1 MKTILSKYGRRAIIY
16 LSVFSLLAVSVFSV
30 FSSVNYSVS
39 ALGGTPKD
47 AVWGGPAQYDSNK
60 AIITFAGGKGT
71 ATYPY
76 LISNG
81 DQLYKAIL
89 ENGLDGS
96 GEPAYFK
103 MTNDIYLND
112 IASDTFTNNWFG
124 AVGSKS
130 GFEGHFDGNG
140 FTVYGLYSQGYNETS
155 ALFPYIKEGAS
166 ISNLTVS
173 NARIKNS
180 NWSAALV
187 GGVRVGNGT
196 EAQISGCGVTESV
209 TIEQGGNGGAGI
221 VCYVGG
227 SKLTINNCYSLTKE
241 IKNSN
246 RIAGIVADSWSTELK
261 ITNCFTVGVK
271 AIGRENCTCTNVYST
286 EDNSSVPGDKV
297 KKISKDDITGAK
309 AIETFSSFDFDNT
322 WKTTDSYPVIR
333 KQGIWGGKSDIDTEW
348 AGAGTPE
355 APYLI
360 YTAAELYGAVLSHGN
375 KDGVTLSFKLMNDVY
390 LNDITVGDI
399 TKLTNRNNWLEDGQ
413 ILEPFSGTFD
423 GNYFT
428 VYGLYAV
435 SESTNNPSALFP
447 KLGSGAEIKNLTV
460 SDSYI
465 ENAQYAGAVAGFNIG
480 GNAVISSCGAEPSV
494 TVKSKN
500 NSAAGILGGSS
511 KSASIDNCYSLADVS
526 GGQFAGGI
534 LGDLWGEVVD
544 ISNSFCSGYA
554 ITGCAVGHGQ
564 NYTNCY
570 TDSGSA
576 STGVTV
582 LTKDKMQGANA
593 LTEMNLS
600 SKKWTRTAYY
610 PIHRIFIEQTNTN
623 IWDGSADTEWEG
635 EGTEKSPYLI
645 SSAAEL
651 YGMVKT
657 YCSATSAEPYFK
669 LTEDIYLNDVSD
681 SSWYTQDEVRSWY
694 QPSFCYTAGSGFK
707 GHLEGDGYTVYGLYY
722 NTTASGDMAHGL
734 IPALSG
740 NATVNNVGLKNIY
753 IESTNGVGGA
763 VAGTIN
769 DGNVK
774 ITMCAVGKDVQIKC
788 KEAGGLVGNMHGASA
803 TFKYCGGAAIV
814 SGKNKT
820 GAIIGG
826 GWGSTPLSITN
837 SYCIGT
843 PTTLNLTCDKSLYT
857 THNWPGSATNSVAES
872 KMIGEAAKANMP
884 LLDWD
889 IFAITAKSYPKIS
902 LTVYDD
908 GTVGEVWSGN
918 KAGNYAGGDG
928 TKNNPY
934 IIETGEQ
941 LFKMVSEH
949 CVVADSEPDAYY
961 ELTADIYLND
971 ISEQDW
977 YNKEGVNSWLSTQL
991 FTRGQGFA
999 GHLEGNG
1006 HFVYGLYANDVSSQ
1020 SGLIPVLFGS
1030 GCVYNVHLRNSYL
1043 SGKSSAYIGGI
1054 AAYIQ
1059 AGSTAT
1065 IAGCSVRDTYFGNA
1079 GTAAGIVAGVSSGSH
1094 TVDSCYFVG
1103 EFSGETKYCGGIV
1116 GDSWATVSI
1125 TDCYSVGA
1133 LIIDKSGN
1141 TTGSNRYSTVSQES
1155 SYYAD
1160 WIGVT
1165 VLQSEDMM
1173 GENAKEKMSSFNWHN
1188 NSWLTVENDYPHIL
1202 PITGIDGVE
1211 GEVWSGKKAV
1221 NYAGGNGTEEQ
1232 PYIIKTAA
1240 QLYKMVFEHTVAND
1254 EEAWFVLEADI
1265 KLNDVTS
1272 PDWVAKKNLNSWLA
1286 VANVDNAF
1294 RGHFDGKGHVV
1305 SGLYVNNT
1313 VNFYRSALFPIIGK
1327 GATIENVGIINSSIN
1342 LSIEVEET
1350 YGAAIAS
1357 YVSRWTNG
1365 EAYDEADIPVISQ
1378 CFADTTVSIKGV
1390 HAGGI
1395 VAGVCNPVIIKNCY
1409 FVGALKT
1416 SFNSGTMIG
1425 NVWSTDSSVINCYAS
1440 AQQLDPFMNGAKGR
1454 GNEGAKNHT
1463 LVNCYSFGATNA
1475 GVTTLLLDNMHGEKA
1490 ITNMKG
1496 LDFESIWMT
1505 VEGGTPVLR
1514 VFGENASAYSDKG
1527 TRTSSISFITNTED
1541 VTVDT
1546 ITGVVGS
1553 EITLPTP
1560 ERHGYKFDGWYV
1572 YSELQCPYT
1581 DNRLPLVDL
1590 KLYAKW
1596 SPDSIIQDFENYPNT
1611 YYDVGE
1617 DFVYYRPGVIGYT
1630 SNNVYGGSKSLYRK
1644 GLIPGEQDFLLN
1656 YEESLT
1662 PGTEYE
1668 MTFWMMTD
1676 TAGASGTV
1684 SLVNATWPDID
1695 EPDDGVSKV
1704 VDYTNLKAGEWTKY
1718 TYKFIARTP
1727 WVSIRTLGGAG
1738 LYFDDFMF
1746 IETGNKSDIT
1756 SDKADVLPA
1765 TGDTQ
1770 ISIKALVSVFA
1781 VSAVLLILGAKY
1793 LYDMKNTKI
1802 DMAEK

>member
-1 MKTILSKYGRRAIIY
+1 MNTILSRYGRRAIIY
-16 LSVFSLLAVSVFSV
+16 LSVFSLLAVSVFSI
-30 FSSVNYSVS
+30 FSSMDYSVS

-47 AVWGGPAQYDSNK
+47 AVWGGPTQYDSNK

-76 LISNG
+76 LVSNG

-96 GEPAYFK
+96 GEPAYYK

-112 IASDTFTNNWFG
+112 IASGTFTNNWFG
-124 AVGSKS
+124 ALGNKS

-140 FTVYGLYSQGYNETS
+140 FTVYGLYSQGNNEAS
-155 ALFPYIKEGAS
+155 ALFPYIKEGSS

-173 NARIKNS
+173 DAKIKNS
-180 NWSAALV
+180 SWSAALV
-187 GGVRVGNGT
+187 GGVKAGNGT
-196 EAQISGCGVTESV
+196 AAQISGCGVTESV
-209 TIEQGGNGGAGI
+209 IIEQGGNGGAGI
-221 VCYVGG
+221 VSYVDS
-227 SKLTINNCYSLTKE
+227 SKLTINNCYSLTKD
-241 IKNSN
+241 IKNSQ
-246 RIAGIVADSWSTELK
+246 RIAGIVADSWWCEL
-261 ITNCFTVGVK
+261 IINNCYSVGVM

-297 KKISKDDITGAK
+297 NKISKDDITGAK
-309 AIETFSSFDFDNT
+309 AIKTFSSFDFDNT

-333 KQGIWGGKSDIDTEW
+333 KQGIWGGSSDIDTEW

-390 LNDITVGDI
+390 LNDITIGDI

-413 ILEPFSGTFD
+413 ILDPFLGTFD

-435 SESTNNPSALFP
+435 LDSDNKPAALFP
-447 KLGSGAEIKNLTV
+447 NLGNGAEIKNLTV

-465 ENAQYAGAVAGFNIG
+465 ENAQYAGAVAGFNEG

-511 KSASIDNCYSLADVS
+511 KSAVINNCYSLANVS
-526 GGQFAGGI
+526 GGQYSGGI
-534 LGDLWGEVVD
+534 IGDLWGESVN
-544 ISNSFCSGYA
+544 INNSFCSGYS
-554 ITGCAVGHGQ
+554 ISGCDVGRGQ
-564 NYTNCY
+564 DYTNCY

-576 STGVTV
+576 SRGVTV
-582 LTKDKMQGANA
+582 LTKDKMQGANS
-593 LTEMNLS
+593 LSEMLLPS
-600 SKKWTRTAYY
+600 TVWTRTAYY
-610 PIHRIFIEQTNTN
+610 PIHRIVLEKIDADV
-623 IWDGSADTEWEG
+623 WDGSTDTEWEG
-635 EGTEKSPYLI
+635 EGTENSPYLV

-657 YCSATSAEPYFK
+657 YCSDTSDAPYFK
-669 LTEDIYLNDVSD
+669 LTADIYLNDVSD
-681 SSWYTQDEVRSWY
+681 SSWYTQDGARAWY
-694 QPSFCYTAGSGFK
+694 QPDFCYGTGLGFK

-722 NTTASGDMAHGL
+722 NTTVSGDMAHGL

-753 IESTNGVGGA
+753 IKSEHGVGGA
-763 VAGTIN
+763 VAGIIN
-769 DGNVK
+769 DGNVS
-774 ITMCAVGKDVQIKC
+774 ITMCTVGKDVKIEC
-788 KEAGGLVGNMHGASA
+788 KESGGLVGNMHDATA
-803 TFKYCGGAAIV
+803 TFKYCGAAANV
-814 SGKNKT
+814 SGTSKT
-820 GAIIGG
+820 AAVIAG
-826 GWGSTPLSITN
+826 GWGSTNLTITN

-843 PTTLNLTCDKSLYT
+843 PTTLNPTCDKTLYT
-857 THNWPGSATNSVAES
+857 THNWPGDATNSFAES
-872 KMIGEAAKANMP
+872 KMIGESAKTNMP

-889 IFAITAKSYPKIS
+889 VFATTAKSYPEIS
-902 LTVYDD
+902 LTVYDE
-908 GTVGEVWSGN
+908 GTVGQVWSGN
-918 KAGNYAGGDG
+918 KARNYAGGNG

-977 YNKEGVNSWLSTQL
+977 YDNEGVNSWLSTA
-991 FTRGQGFA
+991 FFDKGQGFA

-1006 HFVYGLYANDVSSQ
+1006 HFIYGLYAKDVDSQ
-1020 SGLIPVLFGS
+1020 VGLIPVLFGAGS
-1030 GCVYNVHLRNSYL
+1030 VYNVHLRNSYL
-1043 SGKSSAYIGGI
+1043 SGNGSAYIGGI

-1059 AGSTAT
+1059 AGSTVT
-1065 IAGCSVRDTYFGNA
+1065 IAGCSVRDTYFGDA
-1079 GTAAGIVAGVSSGSH
+1079 GTVGGIVAGVSNGSH
-1094 TVDSCYFVG
+1094 TIDSCYFVG
-1103 EFSGETKYCGGIV
+1103 EFSVKTKYCGGIV
-1116 GDSWATVSI
+1116 GDSWATISI

-1133 LIIDKSGN
+1133 LIIDKSAN
-1141 TTGSNRYSTVSQES
+1141 TTGSNRYSNVSQES
-1155 SYYAD
+1155 SYNAN
-1160 WIGVT
+1160 WIDIT

-1202 PITGIDGVE
+1202 PITAIDGVE

-1221 NYAGGNGTEEQ
+1221 NYAGGNGTEEH

-1286 VANVDNAF
+1286 VANVDDAF

-1305 SGLYVNNT
+1305 SGLYVDNT

-1342 LSIEVEET
+1342 LSTEVAESF
-1350 YGAAIAS
+1350 GSAIAS
-1357 YVSRWTNG
+1357 YVSLWTNG

-1390 HAGGI
+1390 HVGGI
-1395 VAGVCNPVIIKNCY
+1395 VAGVSNPVIIKDCY

-1416 SFNSGTMIG
+1416 SFNAGTMIG
-1425 NVWSTDSSVINCYAS
+1425 DVWSSDSSIINCYAS
-1440 AQQLDPFMNGAKGR
+1440 SQQLDPFMSGSR
-1454 GNEGAKNHT
+1454 GIGSEGAKNHT
-1463 LVNCYSFGATNA
+1463 LINCYSFGSTNE
-1475 GVTTLLLDNMHGEKA
+1475 GVTNLLLDNMRGEKA

-1496 LDFESIWMT
+1496 FDFESIWMT

-1541 VTVDT
+1541 VKVDT
-1546 ITGVVGS
+1546 VTGVVGS
-1553 EITLPTP
+1553 KITLPTP
-1560 ERHGYKFDGWYV
+1560 ERRGYKFDGWYV

-1581 DNRLPLVDL
+1581 DNEMPFVDL
-1590 KLYAKW
+1590 TLYAKW
-1596 SPDSIIQDFENYPNT
+1596 SSDSIIQDFENYPNT

-1617 DFVYYRPGVIGYT
+1617 DFVYYRPGVFGYNP
-1630 SNNVYGGSKSLYRK
+1630 NNVFGGSKSLYRK
-1644 GLIPGEQDFLLN
+1644 GLIAEEQDFLLN
-1656 YEESLT
+1656 YEESLI

-1676 TAGASGTV
+1676 TDGATGTV

-1704 VDYTNLKAGEWTKY
+1704 VDYTNLKAGEWIKY
-1718 TYKFIARTP
+1718 TYKFTARTP
-1727 WVSIRTLGGAG
+1727 WISIRTPGGAG

-1746 IETGNKSDIT
+1746 VKTGNKFDII
-1756 SDKADVLPA
+1756 SNKADVLPA

-1770 ISIKALVSVFA
+1770 VPIKILVSVFA

-1793 LYDMKNTKI
+1793 LYDIKNIKI